1 MSRTPLY
8 TDDLRLAHILADSVD
23 RVSSARFRD
32 RPAYSPTDGGT
43 AIGDK
48 EQKPAEPVPLA
59 PWQRAAQQK
68 AEPEPVVPEAPADYA
83 LEAALEVEEL
93 LRAQLSRV
101 RTRDGI
107 AGEHAGHNGQAARQ
121 WIIAPLAEL
130 DNFRRGVPVWATLI
144 ALLDQGEP
152 VVGVVSAPAL
162 GRRWWAARGSG
173 AYTGK
178 SLAQATRLQVS
189 EVTQLDLLSVA
200 YTDVTSWERAG
211 FSVQDLT
218 PRLLRLL
225 RSANR
230 SRAYGS
236 FWSACLLAEGAVDTA
251 IDPSLSFFEVA
262 ALLPI
267 IREAGGVASTL
278 EGNLPEHAGASEAVS
293 LVASNTAA
301 VQELVLQILSTEG

>member
-1 MSRTPLY
+1 
-8 TDDLRLAHILADSVD
+8 
-23 RVSSARFRD
+23 
-32 RPAYSPTDGGT
+32 
-43 AIGDK
+43 
-48 EQKPAEPVPLA
+48 
-59 PWQRAAQQK
+59 
-68 AEPEPVVPEAPADYA
+68 
-83 LEAALEVEEL
+83 

-278 EGNLPEHAGASEAVS
+278 EGNLPEHADASEAVS

>member
-23 RVSSARFRD
+23 RVSSSRFRD

-121 WIIAPLAEL
+121 WVIAPLAEL

-189 EVTQLDLLSVA
+189 EVTQLSLLSVA

>member
-23 RVSSARFRD
+23 RVSSSRFRD

-68 AEPEPVVPEAPADYA
+68 AEPGPVVPEAPADYA

-121 WIIAPLAEL
+121 WVIAPLAEL

-200 YTDVTSWERAG
+200 YTDIASWERAG

-218 PRLLRLL
+218 PRLLHLL

-251 IDPSLSFFEVA
+251 VDSSLSFFEVA

-293 LVASNTAA
+293 LVASNTAV

>member
-32 RPAYSPTDGGT
+32 RPAYSPAEDGP
-43 AIGDK
+43 AIPEE
-48 EQKPAEPVPLA
+48 EQKPVESAPLA
-59 PWQRAAQQK
+59 PWQRAAQRS
-68 AEPEPVVPEAPADYA
+68 AEPEPVVPDAPADYA
-83 LEAALEVEEL
+83 LEVALEVEEL

-121 WIIAPLAEL
+121 WVIAPLAEL

-152 VVGVVSAPAL
+152 VVGVVSAPSL

-189 EVTQLDLLSVA
+189 EVTKLDLLSVA
-200 YTDVTSWERAG
+200 YTDIASWEQAG
-211 FSVQDLT
+211 SSVPSLT
-218 PRLLRLL
+218 PRLLHLL
-225 RSANR
+225 RSASR

-236 FWSACLLAEGAVDTA
+236 FWSACLLAEGAVDTVV
-251 IDPSLSFFEVA
+251 DPALSFFEVA

-278 EGNLPEHAGASEAVS
+278 EGNLPEHAGTSETVS

-301 VQELVLQILSTEG
+301 VQEQVLQILNTEG

>member
-1 MSRTPLY
+1 MSPTPLY

-23 RVSSARFRD
+23 RVSSSRFRD

-68 AEPEPVVPEAPADYA
+68 AEPGPVVPEAPADYA

-121 WIIAPLAEL
+121 WVIAPLAEL

-189 EVTQLDLLSVA
+189 EVTQLDWLSVA
-200 YTDVTSWERAG
+200 YTDVTSWEGAG
-211 FSVQDLT
+211 PSVPDLT
-218 PRLLRLL
+218 PRLLHLL

-236 FWSACLLAEGAVDTA
+236 FWSVCLLAEGAVDTA
-251 IDPSLSFFEVA
+251 VDPSLSFFEVA

>member
-23 RVSSARFRD
+23 RVSSSRFRD

-301 VQELVLQILSTEG
+301 VQELVLQIHSTEG

>member
-23 RVSSARFRD
+23 RVSSSRFRD

-43 AIGDK
+43 ANGDK

-121 WIIAPLAEL
+121 WVIAPLAEL

-144 ALLDQGEP
+144 ALLDLGVP

-189 EVTQLDLLSVA
+189 EVTQLNLLSVA
-200 YTDVTSWERAG
+200 YTDVTSWEGAG
-211 FSVQDLT
+211 PSVQDLT
-218 PRLLRLL
+218 PRLLHLL

-236 FWSACLLAEGAVDTA
+236 FWSVCLLAEGAVDTA
-251 IDPSLSFFEVA
+251 VDLSLSFFEVA

-301 VQELVLQILSTEG
+301 VQEQVLQILSTEG

>member
-23 RVSSARFRD
+23 RVSSSRFRD

>member
-1 MSRTPLY
+1 M
-8 TDDLRLAHILADSVD
+8 
-23 RVSSARFRD
+23 
-32 RPAYSPTDGGT
+32 
-43 AIGDK
+43 
-48 EQKPAEPVPLA
+48 
-59 PWQRAAQQK
+59 
-68 AEPEPVVPEAPADYA
+68 
-83 LEAALEVEEL
+83 
-93 LRAQLSRV
+93 RAQLSRV

-121 WIIAPLAEL
+121 WVIAPLAEL

-162 GRRWWAARGSG
+162 GRPGLAGPGSG

-189 EVTQLDLLSVA
+189 EVTQLDWLSVA
-200 YTDVTSWERAG
+200 YTDVTSWEGAG
-211 FSVQDLT
+211 PSVPDLT
-218 PRLLRLL
+218 PRLLHLL

-236 FWSACLLAEGAVDTA
+236 FWSVCLLAEGAVDTA
-251 IDPSLSFFEVA
+251 VDPSLSFFEVA

>member
-23 RVSSARFRD
+23 RVSSSRFRD
-32 RPAYSPTDGGT
+32 RPAYSPTDGST

-68 AEPEPVVPEAPADYA
+68 AEPEPVVPEALADYA
-83 LEAALEVEEL
+83 MEAALEVEEL

-121 WIIAPLAEL
+121 WVIAPLAEL

-189 EVTQLDLLSVA
+189 EVTQLSLLSMA
-200 YTDVTSWERAG
+200 YTDVTSWEGADP
-211 FSVQDLT
+211 SVQDLT
-218 PRLLRLL
+218 PRLLHLL

-236 FWSACLLAEGAVDTA
+236 FWSVCLLAEGAVDTA
-251 IDPSLSFFEVA
+251 VDPSLSFFEVA

-301 VQELVLQILSTEG
+301 VQEQVLQILSTEG

>member
-23 RVSSARFRD
+23 RVSSSRFRD

-68 AEPEPVVPEAPADYA
+68 AEPEPVVPEALADYA
-83 LEAALEVEEL
+83 MEAALEVEEL

-121 WIIAPLAEL
+121 WVIAPLAEL

-189 EVTQLDLLSVA
+189 EVTQLSLLSVA
-200 YTDVTSWERAG
+200 YTDVTSWEGAG

-218 PRLLRLL
+218 PRLLHLL
-225 RSANR
+225 HSANR

-236 FWSACLLAEGAVDTA
+236 FWSVCLLAEGAVDTA
-251 IDPSLSFFEVA
+251 VDPSLSFFEVA

-278 EGNLPEHAGASEAVS
+278 EGNLPEHTGASKAVS

-301 VQELVLQILSTEG
+301 VQEQVLQILSTEG

>member
-43 AIGDK
+43 AVREE
-48 EQKPAEPVPLA
+48 EQKLAEPAPLA
-59 PWQRAAQQK
+59 PWQRAAQQN
-68 AEPEPVVPEAPADYA
+68 AAPEPVAQEAPADYA

-107 AGEHAGHNGQAARQ
+107 TGEHAGHNGQAARQ
-121 WIIAPLAEL
+121 WVIAPLAEL

-200 YTDVTSWERAG
+200 YTDIASWEGSRA
-211 FSVQDLT
+211 SVPDLT
-218 PRLLRLL
+218 PRLLHLL
-225 RSANR
+225 RSAHR

-251 IDPSLSFFEVA
+251 VDSSLSFFEMA

-301 VQELVLQILSTEG
+301 VQEQVLRILSTEG

>member
-1 MSRTPLY
+1 MSPTPLY

-23 RVSSARFRD
+23 RVSSSRFRD

-68 AEPEPVVPEAPADYA
+68 AEPGPVVPEAPADYA

-121 WIIAPLAEL
+121 WVIAPLAEL

-162 GRRWWAARGSG
+162 GRRGWAARGSG

-189 EVTQLDLLSVA
+189 EVTQLDWLSVA
-200 YTDVTSWERAG
+200 YTDVTSWEGAG
-211 FSVQDLT
+211 PSVPDLT
-218 PRLLRLL
+218 PRLLHLL

-236 FWSACLLAEGAVDTA
+236 FWSVCLLAEGAVDTA
-251 IDPSLSFFEVA
+251 VDPSLSFFEVA

>member
-23 RVSSARFRD
+23 RVSSSRFRD

-121 WIIAPLAEL
+121 WVIAPLAEL

-152 VVGVVSAPAL
+152 VVSVVSAPAL

-189 EVTQLDLLSVA
+189 EVTPLNLLSVA

-251 IDPSLSFFEVA
+251 VDSSLSFFEVA

-293 LVASNTAA
+293 LVASNTPA

>member
-23 RVSSARFRD
+23 RVSSSRFRD

-83 LEAALEVEEL
+83 LEAALEIEEL

-121 WIIAPLAEL
+121 WVIAPLAEL

-301 VQELVLQILSTEG
+301 VQEQVLQILSTEG

>member
-32 RPAYSPTDGGT
+32 RPAYSPTDDGT
-43 AIGDK
+43 AVREE
-48 EQKPAEPVPLA
+48 EQKLAEPAPLA
-59 PWQRAAQQK
+59 PWQRAAQQN
-68 AEPEPVVPEAPADYA
+68 AAPEPVAPEAPADYA

-121 WIIAPLAEL
+121 WVIAPLAEL

-178 SLAQATRLQVS
+178 SLAQAPRLQVS

-200 YTDVTSWERAG
+200 YTDIASWEGSRA
-211 FSVQDLT
+211 SVPDLI
-218 PRLLRLL
+218 PRLLHLL
-225 RSANR
+225 RSAHR

-251 IDPSLSFFEVA
+251 VDSSLSFFEVA

-301 VQELVLQILSTEG
+301 VQEQVLRILSTEG

>member
-32 RPAYSPTDGGT
+32 RPAYSPAEDGP
-43 AIGDK
+43 AIPEE
-48 EQKPAEPVPLA
+48 EQKPAESAPLA
-59 PWQRAAQQK
+59 PWQRAAQRS

-83 LEAALEVEEL
+83 LEVALEIEEL

-121 WIIAPLAEL
+121 WVIAPLAEL

-152 VVGVVSAPAL
+152 VVGVVSAPSL
-162 GRRWWAARGSG
+162 GRRWWAASGSG

-200 YTDVTSWERAG
+200 YTDIASWEQAG
-211 FSVQDLT
+211 SSVPNLT
-218 PRLLRLL
+218 PRLLHLL
-225 RSANR
+225 RSASR

-236 FWSACLLAEGAVDTA
+236 FWSACLLAEGAVDTVV
-251 IDPSLSFFEVA
+251 DPALSFFEVA

-278 EGNLPEHAGASEAVS
+278 EGNLPEHAGTSETVS

-301 VQELVLQILSTEG
+301 VQEQVLQILNTEG

>member
-1 MSRTPLY
+1 MSRPQQY

-23 RVSSARFRD
+23 RVSAMRFRD
-32 RPAYSPTDGGT
+32 RPVFSP
-43 AIGDK
+43 AS
-48 EQKPAEPVPLA
+48 EALEPAEAAPAAAPLA
-59 PWQRAAQQK
+59 PWQQATQQPV
-68 AEPEPVVPEAPADYA
+68 EPQVQETADYA
-83 LEAALEVEEL
+83 SGVAQEVEEL
-93 LRAQLSRV
+93 LHAQLSRV

-107 AGEHAGHNGQAARQ
+107 AGAHAGYNGQAARQ
-121 WIIAPLAEL
+121 WVIAPIAEQ

-178 SLAQATRLQVS
+178 SLAQATRLEVS
-189 EVTQLDLLSVA
+189 SLTQLDQLSAA
-200 YTDVTSWERAG
+200 YTDLSSWKEASEGPVDRSG
-211 FSVQDLT
+211 ELVQ
-218 PRLLRLL
+218 LLGCVD
-225 RSANR
+225 R

-236 FWSACLLAEGAVDTA
+236 FWAACMLAEGAVDTLV
-251 IDPSLSFFEVA
+251 DPSLSFYEVA
-262 ALLPI
+262 ALLPL

-278 EGNLPEHAGASEAVS
+278 EGDLPEHAGVSAAGVHPVS

-301 VQELVLQILSTEG
+301 VQQQVLEALAPRS

>member
-23 RVSSARFRD
+23 RVSSSRFRD

-121 WIIAPLAEL
+121 WVIAPLAEL

-189 EVTQLDLLSVA
+189 EVTQLDWLSVA
-200 YTDVTSWERAG
+200 YTDIASWERAG

-218 PRLLRLL
+218 PRLLHLL

-251 IDPSLSFFEVA
+251 VDPSLSFFEVA

-278 EGNLPEHAGASEAVS
+278 EGNLPEHASASEAVS

>member
-1 MSRTPLY
+1 MSPTPLY

-23 RVSSARFRD
+23 RVSSSRFRD

-68 AEPEPVVPEAPADYA
+68 AEPGPVVPEAPADYA

-121 WIIAPLAEL
+121 WVIAPLAEL

-189 EVTQLDLLSVA
+189 EVTQLDWLSVA
-200 YTDVTSWERAG
+200 YTDIASWERAG

-218 PRLLRLL
+218 PRLLHLL

-236 FWSACLLAEGAVDTA
+236 FWSVCLLAEGAVDTA
-251 IDPSLSFFEVA
+251 VDPSLSFFEVA

>member
-1 MSRTPLY
+1 MSRPQQY

-23 RVSSARFRD
+23 RVSAMRFRD
-32 RPAYSPTDGGT
+32 RPVFSP
-43 AIGDK
+43 AS
-48 EQKPAEPVPLA
+48 EVVEPAEAAPAAVPLA
-59 PWQRAAQQK
+59 PWQQATQQP
-68 AEPEPVVPEAPADYA
+68 AEPLEPVQEPADYA
-83 LEAALEVEEL
+83 SGVAAEVEEL

-107 AGEHAGHNGQAARQ
+107 AGEHAGYNGQASRQ
-121 WIIAPLAEL
+121 WVIAPIAEL

-162 GRRWWAARGSG
+162 GRRWWAAHGSG

-178 SLAQATRLQVS
+178 SLAQATRLEVS
-189 EVTQLDLLSVA
+189 SLAQLDQLSAA
-200 YTDVTSWERAG
+200 YTDLSSWKAASEGAVDRSG
-211 FSVQDLT
+211 ELVQLLGSVG
-218 PRLLRLL
+218 
-225 RSANR
+225 R

-236 FWSACLLAEGAVDTA
+236 FWAACMLAEGAVDTVVDA
-251 IDPSLSFFEVA
+251 SLSFYEVA
-262 ALLPI
+262 ALLPL

-278 EGNLPEHAGASEAVS
+278 EGDLPEHAGVSVSGVHPVS

-301 VQELVLQILSTEG
+301 VQQQVLEALAPHS

>member
-1 MSRTPLY
+1 M
-8 TDDLRLAHILADSVD
+8 
-23 RVSSARFRD
+23 
-32 RPAYSPTDGGT
+32 
-43 AIGDK
+43 
-48 EQKPAEPVPLA
+48 
-59 PWQRAAQQK
+59 
-68 AEPEPVVPEAPADYA
+68 
-83 LEAALEVEEL
+83 
-93 LRAQLSRV
+93 
-101 RTRDGI
+101 
-107 AGEHAGHNGQAARQ
+107 
-121 WIIAPLAEL
+121 
-130 DNFRRGVPVWATLI
+130 WATLI

-200 YTDVTSWERAG
+200 YTDIASWERAG
-211 FSVQDLT
+211 SSVEDLT
-218 PRLLRLL
+218 PRLLHLL
-225 RSANR
+225 RSAHR

-251 IDPSLSFFEVA
+251 VDSSLSFFEVA

-301 VQELVLQILSTEG
+301 VQEQVLRILSTEG

>member
-23 RVSSARFRD
+23 RVSSSRFRD

-121 WIIAPLAEL
+121 WVIAPLAEL

-189 EVTQLDLLSVA
+189 EVTQLSLLSVA

-278 EGNLPEHAGASEAVS
+278 EGNLPEHTGASEAVS

-301 VQELVLQILSTEG
+301 VQEQVLQILSTEG